1 MWYTYILKSVQFGK
15 YYIGYTENLEN
26 RLKWHNEGKSKWSKR
41 FRPWV
46 VACKEDFSLKTEAIK
61 REKQLKR
68 CKSRNYIEKLIAN
81 FNSGPVV

>member
-46 VACKEDFSLKTEAIK
+46 VAHKEEFSLKTEAIK

-68 CKSRNYIEKLIAN
+68 YKSRNYIEKLIAN
-81 FNSGPVV
+81 FGPVV